1 MSDELLELYNTELNW
16 FRRLSEEFSQAHP
29 KVAGRLH
36 LDKQGE
42 DPHVSRLI
50 EAFAFLNARLRLK
63 LDDEFPEL
71 CQAFLN
77 VLYPEY
83 LNPIPSCGIVSFNL
97 PTSQFSLKNGYEIA
111 AHTEITTEPI
121 DGEPCRFRTAYPV
134 TLWPFSIDAAEVQT
148 PPFVGPATGL
158 ADRAKGMV
166 RISLKGFSPETPFA
180 EMSLN
185 KIRFFLNGESR
196 YIYDLYELIMNRVT
210 GIAVAASDKETEP
223 VVLPAN
229 SISKVGFSVDECLLD
244 YSPRSRLGFHL
255 LTEFC
260 SFPQK
265 FLFFDLAIDPQTL
278 ARAGETQTMNL
289 YFYLDEIPRNLENNI
304 PASAFC
310 LGATP
315 MVNLFRQRAE
325 PIMLKPTQGE
335 YRVLPDARRPLANE
349 VFSVDKVV
357 AHADGSDHEL
367 APFYSVNHPHGESDA
382 DLFWFANRRKVE
394 LAPVGKDHKMDLGT
408 DVFLNLV
415 GLDGKLQ
422 SSSSSSSS
430 KTLDVHTTCLNRNY
444 PNQLPRGS
452 KLSLSGGD
460 ALVKSNMEVHPTET
474 RRPSLN
480 DQAHWR
486 LISHL
491 SLNHVSLVDD
501 DLGATSLREMLRLYN
516 YSGSRG
522 VEMMFDGLLSST
534 PRRMV
539 GRVGGSVSS
548 GFCKG
553 TEISLLL
560 DETKF
565 SGGGEYLFG
574 SVLDHLLGMFTT
586 INSFTKT
593 VVRTQ
598 QGKTFDKWPLRT
610 GDTELI

>member
-1 MSDELLELYNTELNW
+1 MSNELLEHYNAELNW
-16 FRRLSEEFSQAHP
+16 FRRLAGEFSQTHP
-29 KVAGRLH
+29 KVAGRLQ

-83 LNPIPSCGIVSFNL
+83 LNPIPSCGIVSFSL
-97 PTSQFSLKNGYEIA
+97 PTSQFTLKDGYQVA
-111 AHTEITTEPI
+111 AHTEIRTEPI
-121 DGEPCRFRTAYPV
+121 DGEPCYFRTAYPV

-148 PPFVGPATGL
+148 PPFIGPPTGL

-166 RISLKGFSPETPFA
+166 RISLKGFSPAMPFA
-180 EMSLN
+180 KLSLN
-185 KIRFFLNGESR
+185 KIRFYLNGESR
-196 YIYDLYELIMNRVT
+196 YIYDLYELIMNQVT
-210 GIAVAASDKETEP
+210 GIAVAPSDKETDP
-223 VVLPAN
+223 AILPA
-229 SISKVGFSVDECLLD
+229 SAISKVGFGIDECLLD

-260 SFPQK
+260 AFPQK
-265 FLFFDLAIDPQTL
+265 FLFFDLMIDERTL
-278 ARAGETQTMNL
+278 ARAGQTQTMNL
-289 YFYLDEIPRNLENNI
+289 YFYLNEIPRNLENNI

-315 MVNLFRQRAE
+315 MVNLFRQRCE
-325 PIMLKPTQGE
+325 PILLKPTQGE

-349 VFSVDKVV
+349 VFSVDRVV
-357 AHADGSDHEL
+357 AHSDGSDYEL

-394 LAPVGKDHKMDLGT
+394 VASVGRDHKMDLGT
-408 DVFLNLV
+408 DVWINLV
-415 GLDGKLQ
+415 GLDGKLKAN
-422 SSSSSSSS
+422 ST
-430 KTLDVHTTCLNRNY
+430 KTLDVHATCLNRNY
-444 PNQLPRGS
+444 PNQLPRGA

-460 ALVKSNMEVHPTET
+460 ALVKSKLEVHPTET
-474 RRPSLN
+474 RRPSLTN
-480 DQAHWR
+480 QSHWR

-491 SLNHVSLVDD
+491 ALNHVSLVDD
-501 DLGATSLREMLRLYN
+501 AQGATSLREMLRLYN

-522 VEMMFDGLLSST
+522 VDMMIDGLLST
-534 PRRMV
+534 TARRIV

-560 DETKF
+560 DEAKF

-598 QGKTFDKWPLRT
+598 QGKTFDKWPLRA
-610 GDTELI
+610 GDTDLI